1 MYYVIK
7 DSLAYPCVDL
17 VEVKTFIIARED
29 IRIIQ
34 QNTGNWVVS
43 AFNRQMYVDK
53 TPLIIGRYLDA
64 FTYSEIIQDLSA
76 KDLAKKFNY
85 VITKEI

>member
-1 MYYVIK
+1 MYYIIK
-7 DSLAYPCVDL
+7 DSFAYPCTDL
-17 VEVKTFIIARED
+17 AEVKTFIIIRED
-29 IRIIQ
+29 IRIIR

-53 TPLIIGRYLDA
+53 TPLIIGRYSDE
-64 FTYSEIIQDLSA
+64 FTYSEIIQNLSA

-85 VITKEI
+85 IITKEI